1 MTKIT
6 RLKGHV
12 CLLKLNL
19 TGDYVAAEIKV
30 DDHNSY
36 LGRSDT
42 HASDPF
48 C

>member
-30 DDHNSY
+30 DDHN

-42 HASDPF
+42 HASDSF